1 MITNV
6 FNILHFIFLFTPV
19 LIYFIKIELV
29 QKYIHIIFLLIAITP
44 LHWVFFD
51 GQCISTILN
60 KKMGDFQESETT
72 SQFSENYMGWLYKPI
87 MSIFGWEWNSE
98 GLNKIIS
105 LHWIINVI
113 LIWNYCFYV
122 QNPYQIKI

>member
-1 MITNV
+1 MITYI
-6 FNILHFIFLFTPV
+6 FNIIHFIFLFTPV

-29 QKYIHIIFLLIAITP
+29 QKYMHIIFLLIAITP

-51 GQCISTILN
+51 DQCISTILS
-60 KKMGDFQESETT
+60 KKMGDYQESETT
-72 SQFSENYMGWLYKPI
+72 SQFSERFMGWLYKPI

-113 LIWNYCFYV
+113 LIWNYCFYI
-122 QNPYQIKI
+122 QKRNDI